1 MQTKI
6 CSKCGKEKSLSEFG
20 KDSLQKFGVRPDCK
34 ECRKLVAQQ
43 YYISNKSRI
52 NIQNRDYYHKNKDKV
67 LERQKKDPNKRKR
80 EKIYNLEHREEINKK
95 TNERRTFRFATEPEY
110 KLKHI
115 LRSRLKNALKGVGEK
130 SKRTL
135 ELLGCTVEEL
145 RKHLESKFKEDMSWK
160 NYGFDTWHIDH
171 IIPCDK
177 FDLTDSKQQ
186 EQCFHYTNLQPLWA
200 KDNWQKANKLKGEF

>member
-1 MQTKI
+1 MKI
-6 CSKCGKEKSLSEFG
+6 KVCSKCGIEKPLSEFHKAKNQLSG
-20 KDSLQKFGVRPDCK
+20 LACSCK
-34 ECRKLVAQQ
+34 VCTKEHHRLW
-43 YYISNKSRI
+43 YLTNKTDVDK
-52 NIQNRDYYHKNKDKV
+52 QHKDYYHKNKEKV

-80 EKIYNLEHREEINKK
+80 EKIYNQEHREEINQK
-95 TNERRTFRFATEPEY
+95 TNERRAFRFATEPEY

-115 LRSRLKNALKGVGEK
+115 LRSRLKNALRGVGKK

-135 ELLGCTVEEL
+135 KLLGCTVEHL
-145 RKHLESKFKEDMSWK
+145 RKHLESKFLEGMSWD

-177 FDLTDSKQQ
+177 FDLTDPKQQ

-200 KDNWQKANKLKGEF
+200 IENFRKANH

>member
-1 MQTKI
+1 MQSKV
-6 CSKCGKEKSLSEFG
+6 CSKCGKEKDVGEFG

-34 ECRKLVAQQ
+34 ECRKLVTHH
-43 YYISNKSRI
+43 YYISNKNRI
-52 NIQNRDYYHKNKDKV
+52 DKQHQDYYHKNKYRV

-80 EKIYNLEHREEINKK
+80 EKIYNLEHREKINKK
-95 TNERRTFRFATEPEY
+95 TNKRRAFRFATEPEY

-115 LRSRLKNALKGVGEK
+115 LRSRLKNALRGVGKK

-135 ELLGCTVEEL
+135 ELLGCTVEHL
-145 RKHLESKFKEDMSWK
+145 RKHLESKFQEGMYWD

-171 IIPCDK
+171 IIPCNK
-177 FDLTDSKQQ
+177 FDLTDPKQQ

-200 KDNWQKANKLKGEF
+200 IENFRKANN

>member
-1 MQTKI
+1 MQTKV
-6 CSKCGKEKSLSEFG
+6 CSKCGKEKPLSEF
-20 KDSLQKFGVRPDCK
+20 
-34 ECRKLVAQQ
+34 
-43 YYISNKSRI
+43 
-52 NIQNRDYYHKNKDKV
+52 HKDKV
-67 LERQKKDPNKRKR
+67 QVSGLACRCKDCKKEYNRIRNSFNKEQRSKKSREYYLKHRNKILERQKKDPNKRKR

-95 TNERRTFRFATEPEY
+95 TNERRAFRFATEPEY

-115 LRSRLKNALKGVGEK
+115 LRGRLNHALKGKNK

-145 RKHLESKFKEDMSWK
+145 RKHLESKFQEGMSWN

-177 FDLTDSKQQ
+177 FDLTDPKQQ

-200 KDNWQKANKLKGEF
+200 IENWQKANKLKEIIQ